1 MPVFRGR
8 FQALRHAFQK
18 RYAWQT
24 MNTSVSHTF
33 VLAGVMGWPIAHSR
47 SPVIHGHWIEQLGLR
62 GSYVPLAV
70 NPVNLPE
77 ALKGLSALGFAG
89 CNLTLPHKVDA
100 LTCIQELDHVAR
112 QIGAV
117 NTVVVQADGS
127 LRGTNTDAFGYI
139 QSLREAQPG
148 WQAGDGPAVVLGA
161 GGAAR
166 AIVWALADA
175 GVKEIRLFNRSPD
188 KARELAAQ
196 FGSPVKAL
204 AWEQRHDALADA
216 GLLVNTTT
224 QGMQGQAALDIDLS
238 ALPQTALVSDIVYTP
253 LETDLLLRAKLRGN
267 HVVNGLGMLLHQ
279 ARPGFEAWFG
289 VMPDVTPALWQKVL
303 ATL

>member
-1 MPVFRGR
+1 MS
-8 FQALRHAFQK
+8 Q
-18 RYAWQT
+18 
-24 MNTSVSHTF
+24 SVSHTF

-62 GSYVPLAV
+62 GAYVPLAV
-70 NPVNLPE
+70 NPVNLPD

-100 LTCIQELDHVAR
+100 LNSVHALDPVAR

-117 NTVVVQADGS
+117 NTVIVQADGS

-139 QSLREAQPG
+139 QSLREAQPH
-148 WQAGDGPAVVLGA
+148 WRADSGPAVVLGA

-188 KARELAAQ
+188 KARDMAAQ

-224 QGMQGQAALDIDLS
+224 QGMQGQPPLDIDLS
-238 ALPQTALVSDIVYTP
+238 ALPQAALVSDIVYTP
-253 LETDLLLRAKLRGN
+253 LQTDLLLRAKLRGN
-267 HVVNGLGMLLHQ
+267 PVVNGLGMLLHQ

-289 VMPDVTPALWQKVL
+289 VMPEVTPALWQKVL

>member
-1 MPVFRGR
+1 MS
-8 FQALRHAFQK
+8 QSL
-18 RYAWQT
+18 
-24 MNTSVSHTF
+24 SHTF

-70 NPVNLPE
+70 NPVHLPE
-77 ALKGLSALGFAG
+77 ALQGLAALGFAG

-100 LTCIQELDHVAR
+100 LTCIQELDDVAR

-117 NTVVVQADGS
+117 NTVVVKADGS

-139 QSLREAQPG
+139 QSLREAQPD
-148 WQAGDGPAVVLGA
+148 WQAASRPAVVLGA

-175 GVKEIRLFNRSPD
+175 GVKEIRLLNRSPD
-188 KARELAAQ
+188 KANAMATELGA
-196 FGSPVKAL
+196 PVKAL
-204 AWEQRHDALADA
+204 DWQDRHQALADA

-224 QGMQGQAALDIDLS
+224 QGMQGQPALDIDLS
-238 ALPQTALVSDIVYTP
+238 ALPASAVVSDIVYTP
-253 LETDLLLRAKLRGN
+253 LETDLLRRAKQRGN
-267 HVVNGLGMLLHQ
+267 PVVNGLGMLLHQ
-279 ARPGFEAWFG
+279 ARPGFAAWFG
-289 VMPDVTPALWQKVL
+289 VMPEVTPALWQKVI

>member
-1 MPVFRGR
+1 MS
-8 FQALRHAFQK
+8 Q
-18 RYAWQT
+18 
-24 MNTSVSHTF
+24 SVSHTF

-62 GSYVPLAV
+62 GAYVPLAV
-70 NPVNLPE
+70 NPVNLPD

-100 LTCIQELDHVAR
+100 LNSVHALDPVAR

-117 NTVVVQADGS
+117 NTVIVQADGS

-139 QSLREAQPG
+139 QSLREAQPH
-148 WQAGDGPAVVLGA
+148 WRTDSGPAVVLGA

-188 KARELAAQ
+188 KASDMAAQ
-196 FGSPVKAL
+196 FGSPVKAM

-224 QGMQGQAALDIDLS
+224 QGMQGQPPLDIDLS
-238 ALPQTALVSDIVYTP
+238 ALSQTALVSDIVYTP

-267 HVVNGLGMLLHQ
+267 PVVNGLGMLLHQ

-289 VMPDVTPALWQKVL
+289 VMPEVTPALWQKVL

>member
-1 MPVFRGR
+1 
-8 FQALRHAFQK
+8 
-18 RYAWQT
+18 
-24 MNTSVSHTF
+24 MNPSVSHTF

-62 GSYVPLAV
+62 GAYIPLAV
-70 NPVNLPE
+70 NPVNLPQ

-100 LTCIQELDHVAR
+100 LTCVQELDQVAR

-139 QSLREAQPG
+139 QSLREAQPN
-148 WQAGDGPAVVLGA
+148 WQAASGPAVVLGA

-188 KARELAAQ
+188 KALDMARQ
-196 FGSPVKAL
+196 FGAPVKAL

-224 QGMQGQAALDIDLS
+224 QGMQGQAALDIDLT

-267 HVVNGLGMLLHQ
+267 PVVNGLGMLLHQ

-289 VMPDVTPALWQKVL
+289 VMPEVTPALLQKVL

>member
-1 MPVFRGR
+1 
-8 FQALRHAFQK
+8 
-18 RYAWQT
+18 
-24 MNTSVSHTF
+24 MNPSVSHTF

-47 SPVIHGHWIEQLGLR
+47 SPVIHGHWIEQLGIR
-62 GSYVPLAV
+62 GAYVPLAV

-77 ALKGLSALGFAG
+77 ALQGLLALGFAG

-100 LTCIQELDHVAR
+100 LMCIAELDHVAR

-139 QSLREAQPG
+139 QSLREEQPD
-148 WQAGDGPAVVLGA
+148 WQADSGPAVVLGA

-188 KARELAAQ
+188 KAHEMARQ

-267 HVVNGLGMLLHQ
+267 PVVNGLGMLLHQ

-289 VMPDVTPALWQKVL
+289 VMPEVTPALWQKVL

>member
-1 MPVFRGR
+1 MS
-8 FQALRHAFQK
+8 Q
-18 RYAWQT
+18 
-24 MNTSVSHTF
+24 SVSHTF

-62 GSYVPLAV
+62 GAYVPLAV
-70 NPVNLPE
+70 NPVNLPD

-100 LTCIQELDHVAR
+100 LNSVHALDPVAR

-117 NTVVVQADGS
+117 NTVIVQADGS

-139 QSLREAQPG
+139 QSLREAQPH
-148 WQAGDGPAVVLGA
+148 WRVDSGPAVVLGA

-188 KARELAAQ
+188 KAIDMAAQ
-196 FGSPVKAL
+196 FGSPVKAM

-224 QGMQGQAALDIDLS
+224 QGMQGQPPLDIDLS
-238 ALPQTALVSDIVYTP
+238 ALPQTALVSDIVYSP
-253 LETDLLLRAKLRGN
+253 LETDLLLRAKMRGN
-267 HVVNGLGMLLHQ
+267 PVVNGLGMLVHQ

-289 VMPDVTPALWQKVL
+289 VMPEVTPALWQKVL

>member
-1 MPVFRGR
+1 
-8 FQALRHAFQK
+8 
-18 RYAWQT
+18 
-24 MNTSVSHTF
+24 MNPSVSHTF

-47 SPVIHGHWIEQLGLR
+47 SPVIHGHWIEQLGMR
-62 GSYVPLAV
+62 GAYVPLAV

-77 ALKGLSALGFAG
+77 ALQGLSALGFAG

-100 LTCIQELDHVAR
+100 LTCIAELDHVAR

-139 QSLREAQPG
+139 QSLREEQPD
-148 WQAGDGPAVVLGA
+148 WQADSGPAVVLGA

-188 KARELAAQ
+188 KAHEMARQ

-267 HVVNGLGMLLHQ
+267 SVVNGLGMLLHQ

-289 VMPDVTPALWQKVL
+289 VMPEVTPALWQKVL

>member
-1 MPVFRGR
+1 MS
-8 FQALRHAFQK
+8 Q
-18 RYAWQT
+18 
-24 MNTSVSHTF
+24 SVSHTF

-62 GSYVPLAV
+62 GAYVPLAV
-70 NPVNLPE
+70 NPVNLPD

-100 LTCIQELDHVAR
+100 LNSVHALDPVAK

-117 NTVVVQADGS
+117 NTVIVQADGS

-139 QSLREAQPG
+139 QSLREAQPH
-148 WQAGDGPAVVLGA
+148 WRADSGPAVVLGA

-188 KARELAAQ
+188 KAHDMAAQ

-224 QGMQGQAALDIDLS
+224 QGMQGQPPLDIDLS
-238 ALPQTALVSDIVYTP
+238 ALPQAALVSDIVYTP
-253 LETDLLLRAKLRGN
+253 LQTDLLLRAKLRGN
-267 HVVNGLGMLLHQ
+267 PVVNGLGMLLHQ

-289 VMPDVTPALWQKVL
+289 VMPEVTPALWQKVL

>member
-1 MPVFRGR
+1 MS
-8 FQALRHAFQK
+8 Q
-18 RYAWQT
+18 
-24 MNTSVSHTF
+24 SVSHTF

-62 GSYVPLAV
+62 GAYVPLAV
-70 NPVNLPE
+70 NPVNLPD

-100 LTCIQELDHVAR
+100 LNSVHALDPVAK

-117 NTVVVQADGS
+117 NTVIVQADGS

-139 QSLREAQPG
+139 QSLREAQPH
-148 WQAGDGPAVVLGA
+148 WRADSGPAVVLGA

-188 KARELAAQ
+188 KARDMAAQ
-196 FGSPVKAL
+196 FGSPVKAM

-216 GLLVNTTT
+216 GLMVNTTT
-224 QGMQGQAALDIDLS
+224 QGMQGQPPLDIDLS
-238 ALPQTALVSDIVYTP
+238 ALPQAAVVSDIVYTP
-253 LETDLLLRAKLRGN
+253 LQTDLLLRAKLRGN
-267 HVVNGLGMLLHQ
+267 PVVNGLGMLLHQ

-289 VMPDVTPALWQKVL
+289 VMPEVTPALWQKVL